1 MPERPAARLAL
12 AAEILT
18 TYARVRW
25 LLPRRDLP
33 RAVAQLRRGRRRGE
47 PPGELSA
54 GRYSDAVVRVLR
66 PLPTD
71 SRCLVRALVLLAVLA
86 RRGVR
91 TELVIGVS
99 PGPSFAAHAWVE
111 HRGLPLLP
119 AGSAGDGR
127 LVEL

>member
-1 MPERPAARLAL
+1 VARLGL
-12 AAEILT
+12 AAEILA

-25 LLPRRDLP
+25 LLPRRELP
-33 RAVAQLRRGRRRGE
+33 RAVAQLRERGRRRHELPHE
-47 PPGELSA
+47 PSTA
-54 GRYSDAVVRVLR
+54 RYSDAVVRVLR
-66 PLPTD
+66 LLPAD